1 GICRTSL
8 AVSALRIMRYCLIF
22 FCAKMDGQLS
32 YIIKQPKPDLPG
44 VLLSLTLL
52 FVDRDKSS
60 TGQCFNN
67 CM

>member
-1 GICRTSL
+1 MFRL
-8 AVSALRIMRYCLIF
+8 A
-22 FCAKMDGQLS
+22 
-32 YIIKQPKPDLPG
+32 
-44 VLLSLTLL
+44 LLFSLTLI

>member
-1 GICRTSL
+1 MFCL
-8 AVSALRIMRYCLIF
+8 ALLFLCLIF
-22 FCAKMDGQLS
+22 FYAKMDGQLS
-32 YIIKQPKPDLPG
+32 QIIKQPKPDLPG
-44 VLLSLTLL
+44 LLLSLTLL

>member
-1 GICRTSL
+1 MFCL
-8 AVSALRIMRYCLIF
+8 ALLFLCLIF
-22 FCAKMDGQLS
+22 FDAKMDGQLS
-32 YIIKQPKPDLPG
+32 KITTQPTPAPPG
-44 VLLSLTLL
+44 VLISLTLI

>member
-1 GICRTSL
+1 MFCL
-8 AVSALRIMRYCLIF
+8 ALLFLCLIF
-22 FCAKMDGQLS
+22 FDAVSPLK
-32 YIIKQPKPDLPG
+32 
-44 VLLSLTLL
+44 LLNSQNLLYRACCFSLTLL